1 MKVLREIAARRRR
14 RPVTLAAAVMAA
26 AALMLAVGIGIGSFG
41 GGVPAAAATAV
52 VPAGAGLTAVP
63 AGDGPVRPAATNHW
77 REIDAGSNTIY
88 GNEGGAVT
96 YRVYL
101 RGTAPTGD
109 VTVSV
114 SSDNADVTVN
124 PSTLTFTPA
133 NYGTRQS
140 VTATIRHDA
149 GWDNERA
156 TLTHTASGGG
166 FDGID
171 EEVELEITD
180 DEIAPMVWFGSGVTS
195 FDRSMNETGAPDML
209 RYNLRLSRQPSGTVT
224 VSISSSDTGAVT
236 VSPSLATF
244 TAENWNTN
252 QTITL
257 WPVVDADR
265 NNERVTITHT
275 ASGGGFGGVSANAFV
290 TVNDTTSVTRAAGA
304 AITLN
309 QTSLTVAEG
318 SSGSYTVR
326 LAAQPTGN
334 VTVDITA
341 ADITPTGAGVSPS
354 RLAFTRGNWSTA
366 QTVTVR
372 PAADDDLTPHNA
384 TITHR
389 ASGGGYGSVSA
400 ILTALVTDPD
410 QAALVLSSD
419 SLSVREGS
427 FATYSVRLAKRPRG
441 DVTVSIACNNAD
453 VTAQPASLSFTATDW
468 DTAQSVRV
476 SAASDGDAENETA
489 ALSHTASGGGYGSAT
504 GSVSVS
510 VVDVDG
516 GTARATPTP
525 TPVPTRIATPTPAP
539 TATRSPAP
547 TPTPTPV
554 ATRAPAPTPTPT
566 VAPPAPGL
574 AFPAIDVNP
583 PQVSVDEGGT
593 ASYTVALAKA
603 PAGAVTVDIS
613 VSGEGGALVGVTPDR
628 LTFTAGNWATGQR
641 VTITAGEDDKTA
653 ERTATLTHQASG
665 GGYDEVSANVGV
677 RILDNDGPGLSFST
691 ASLSV
696 AENAYGVYTVA
707 LTRRPEA
714 PVTVAIAAAVTGA
727 SGGGVSVGE
736 SSDGESDGD
745 SSGGVIVLPAALTF
759 TAGNWSTA
767 QQVIVVAGADGD
779 LVNSAGTLTHTPGNG
794 EFDAASVSL
803 SVSDAGIGFDPA
815 AVSTTYAVNGHTVT
829 RNRVAGAPA
838 GAMAYV
844 PSDLGAATTIGIA
857 PPGDYVPLTDTS
869 YGLGRDA
876 AARATAHITMLTMP
890 AEGVVICMPAPD
902 ELRTEAGGD
911 TPLALLRYTAGGWAA
926 VPGAYDLGARLCAV
940 GITDLG
946 PFAVGYELPLGP
958 ASGLQAAAGQ
968 AAGTIVLSWTPGTS
982 ATRHWVAGISA
993 ANLAARNFTLA
1004 AWESARGR
1012 NTHTVTGLTGGVEY
1026 IFTIAAGRT
1035 ANGAAEWSAWSERVE
1050 VTAK

>member
-14 RPVTLAAAVMAA
+14 PVALAAAVMAA
-26 AALMLAVGIGIGSFG
+26 AALMLAVGIGIGIFG
-41 GGVPAAAATAV
+41 GGPPAAAATAV
-52 VPAGAGLTAVP
+52 APAGAGLTAGPAP
-63 AGDGPVRPAATNHW
+63 AGDGPLRPAATNHW

-133 NYGTRQS
+133 NYRTRQS

-149 GWDNERA
+149 GWDDERA

-171 EEVELEITD
+171 EEVVLEITD
-180 DEIAPMVWFGSGVTS
+180 DEVAPMVWFGSGVTS

-224 VSISSSDTGAVT
+224 VSISSSDAGAVT
-236 VSPSLATF
+236 VSPSSATF
-244 TAENWNTN
+244 TAENWNAN

-265 NNERVTITHT
+265 NNERVTIRHT
-275 ASGGGFGGVSANAFV
+275 ASGGGYDGVSADAFV
-290 TVNDTTSVTRAAGA
+290 TVNDTTSVTQAAGA

-309 QTSLTVAEG
+309 PTALTVAEG
-318 SSGSYTVR
+318 STKTYTVR

-334 VTVDITA
+334 VQVDITA
-341 ADITPTGAGVSPS
+341 TQTGVSPS

-372 PAADDDLTPHNA
+372 PAADDDLIPRNA

-400 ILTALVTDPD
+400 DLTALVTDPD

-419 SLSVREGS
+419 SLSVREGN
-427 FATYSVRLAKRPRG
+427 FVTYSVRLAKRPSG
-441 DVTVSIACNNAD
+441 DVTVSIASNNAD

-468 DTAQSVRV
+468 NTAQSVRV
-476 SAASDGDAENETA
+476 NAASDGDAENETA

-504 GSVSVS
+504 ASVSVS
-510 VVDVDG
+510 VVDVDA
-516 GTARATPTP
+516 GTARATPTPTP

-547 TPTPTPV
+547 TPTPVP
-554 ATRAPAPTPTPT
+554 TRAPAPTPT

-593 ASYTVALAKA
+593 AAYTVALAKA
-603 PAGAVTVDIS
+603 PAGAVTVAIS
-613 VSGEGGALVGVTPDR
+613 VSGEGGELIGVSPNR
-628 LTFTAGNWATGQR
+628 LTFTAGNWATAQR
-641 VTITAGEDDKTA
+641 VTITAGDDDKTA

-665 GGYDEVSANVGV
+665 GGYDEVSATVGV
-677 RILDNDGPGLSFST
+677 RILDNDGSGLAFST

-707 LTRRPEA
+707 LARRPEA

-736 SSDGESDGD
+736 SGGGESDGD

-844 PSDLGAATTIGIA
+844 PSDLESDTTIGIA

-876 AARATAHITMLTMP
+876 AARATAHITMLTTP
-890 AEGVVICMPAPD
+890 SGGVVVCMPAPAA
-902 ELRTEAGGD
+902 LRTEAGVN

-926 VPGAYDLGARLCAV
+926 VSGAYDLGARLCAGGV
-940 GITDLG
+940 TDLG

-958 ASGLQAAAGQ
+958 ASGLRATAGQ

-1004 AWESARGR
+1004 AWESASGG

-1050 VTAK
+1050 VTAE